1 MRRFCVDRIIGDI
14 VMCERDDMRMM
25 DFSLED
31 FSFDVHEG
39 SIFILNDS
47 GEFEPDNCEEERR
60 RAEVIAMQNKLKN
73 KQK

>member
-1 MRRFCVDRIIGDI
+1 MRCFCVDRIIGDI

-39 SIFILNDS
+39 SVFILNDS
-47 GEFEPDNCEEERR
+47 GEFEEDTSEEAKR
-60 RAEVIAMQNKLKN
+60 RAQVIALQNKLRN
-73 KQK
+73 KK

>member
-1 MRRFCVDRIIGDI
+1 MRKFCVDRIIGDI

-39 SIFILNDS
+39 SVFILNDS
-47 GEFEPDNCEEERR
+47 GEFEEDLSEEAKR
-60 RAEVIAMQNKLKN
+60 RAQVIALQNKLKN
-73 KQK
+73 KK

>member
-39 SIFILNDS
+39 SVFILNDS
-47 GEFEPDNCEEERR
+47 GEFEEDTSEEAKR
-60 RAEVIAMQNKLKN
+60 RAQVIALQNKLRN
-73 KQK
+73 KK

>member
-1 MRRFCVDRIIGDI
+1 MRHFCVDRIIGDI

-39 SIFILNDS
+39 SVFILNDS
-47 GEFEPDNCEEERR
+47 GEFEEDTSEEAKR
-60 RAEVIAMQNKLKN
+60 RAQVIALQNKLRN
-73 KQK
+73 KK

>member
-25 DFSLED
+25 DFSLDD

-47 GEFEPDNCEEERR
+47 GEFEPDFDEEERR
-60 RAEVIAMQNKLKN
+60 RQQVSDLKN
-73 KQK
+73 KLRNKK

>member
-39 SIFILNDS
+39 SVFILNDN
-47 GEFEPDNCEEERR
+47 GEFEPDTAEEEKRR
-60 RAEVIAMQNKLKN
+60 EQIIALKN
-73 KQK
+73 KLRNKK